1 MSTAKFSSF
10 FAQLIDDVYTI
21 WPWLLSGAIVLGIR
35 QLFAVPKKLQHL
47 PRVPVIPTLLSF
59 ARGEV
64 EDIRIKKLLLP
75 FANRGEPAV
84 LVYSLGRWIIHV
96 LDRKIAKDLSA
107 DIETYP
113 KEVPPDGMLLWRFV
127 GYSNIILSNGEPWKR
142 HSRVVK
148 TALNRNVP
156 IGEFASLA
164 KRLFTQMGKG
174 GLLHW
179 DNLTMRYTL
188 DAVGTTAIGHDFDAI
203 ANDNS
208 PFVSKYN
215 HVMDSIAS
223 PAYLVAPKLEKIFP
237 RLKTIKAIDELVALF
252 QGILSY
258 KKENPGNDML
268 TYMLEDKDMTDSEY
282 RDNMVVFFIAGHDTT
297 AGAMS
302 SLCYYMAMKP
312 EIQQRA
318 RTEVRRAMAKST
330 TGEPTMAELGEMPY
344 LQACIRESL
353 RVNTPITY
361 MVPRAACKDAV
372 LKGANGREVF
382 IPEGSSVILNIT
394 SIHYKE
400 EYWPSAHEFKPERFL
415 SISESQEKEYDA
427 TQWLPFALG
436 ARMCPA
442 RNFAMYEQRVLAAML
457 LNEWEWTIPLDS
469 PHIGGI
475 KNGFSPF
482 ALSLPKDL
490 YLDFKP
496 ARTTKA

>member
-1 MSTAKFSSF
+1 MSSTLTDFKFVPPLDIY
-10 FAQLIDDVYTI
+10 AW
-21 WPWLLSGAIVLGIR
+21 WPWLLSGAVVLGVR
-35 QLFAVPKKLQHL
+35 HLFAVPKNLRHI

-64 EDIRIKKLLLP
+64 EDVRIKKLLLP
-75 FANRGEPAV
+75 YANKGEPAV
-84 LVYSLGRWIIHV
+84 LVYALGRWIVHI

-107 DIETYP
+107 DIITYP
-113 KEVPPDGMLLWRFV
+113 KEVPPDGLLLWRFV
-127 GYSNIILSNGEPWKR
+127 GYENIILSNGEAWKR

-164 KRLFTQMGKG
+164 KKLFVQMGKG
-174 GLLHW
+174 GSLHW
-179 DNLTMRYTL
+179 DDLTMRYTL

-203 ANDNS
+203 ANGNS
-208 PFVSKYN
+208 PFVHRYN
-215 HVMDSIAS
+215 HVMESIAS
-223 PAYLVAPKLEKIFP
+223 APYLIAPKLEKIFP
-237 RLKTIKAIDELVALF
+237 RVKTIKAIDELVASF
-252 QGILSY
+252 QTILTY

-268 TYMLEDKDMTDSEY
+268 TYMMEDKDMTDVEY

-302 SLCYYMAMKP
+302 SLCYYMAMRP
-312 EIQQRA
+312 EIQERA
-318 RTEVRRAMAKST
+318 RNEVRRAMSKNA
-330 TGEPTMAELGEMPY
+330 TGEPTMAELGEMPF

-361 MVPRAACKDAV
+361 MVPRAAMKDAV
-372 LKGANGREVF
+372 LVGANGNEVF
-382 IPEGSSVILNIT
+382 VPKGSSVIINIT

-400 EYWPSAHEFKPERFL
+400 EYWPSAHQFNPERFM
-415 SISESQEKEYDA
+415 SMSEGQEKDYDA

-442 RNFAMYEQRVLAAML
+442 RNFAMYEQRILAAML
-457 LNEWEWTIPLDS
+457 LNEWEWTIPSDS
-469 PHIGGI
+469 PHINGI

-496 ARTTKA
+496 LARRK